1 MTRRFRL
8 LAGPNGSGKTTLKRR
23 LERDYAVNFYDFL
36 NADEASKMLT
46 LLRMSVQNIHLFHMT
61 RAERNRVTDLILQ
74 FYHIHQPA
82 FHDLKS
88 LAILREL

>member
-36 NADEASKMLT
+36 NADEIFAEVKESGAQAAGLPIT
-46 LLRMSVQNIHLFHMT
+46 VLRDGRVVRVGNGCPGRHGQGC
-61 RAERNRVTDLILQ
+61 RPAEMQDPGVRD
-74 FYHIHQPA
+74 
-82 FHDLKS
+82 
-88 LAILREL
+88 E